1 MKKVTF
7 AILAHVDAGKT
18 TLSEAML
25 YHAGVIKKIGR
36 VDKADSFLDYD
47 QQERKRGI
55 TIFSKEFSFP
65 YRQSQMTFLDTPGHN
80 DFSCEMERTLQV
92 LDYAIL
98 VISGKDGIQSHTK
111 TIWKLLQT
119 YQIPT
124 FIFVNKMDTTYSTKD
139 EILNNLQKEL
149 HENCFALDD
158 DFLENIS
165 LINDDLLEKYVQQQ
179 IKQEDI
185 QKIIGSRQLFPVF
198 FGSALKDE
206 GVEDFM
212 KSLDRYTFQKE
223 PYTNLSGVIFKK
235 SFHKQKYLTHLKIT
249 GGTLHVKDL
258 VGDCKVDEL
267 RIYTGQGYQ
276 SVQAAYPGDIVAC
289 QGLEN
294 LPIGYT
300 FGLQKQKQQNV
311 LKPFM
316 SYQIQLPDDIE
327 KSKAIQQI
335 LSIGKEDP
343 SLQFEYNQQL
353 EILSVKIMGE
363 IQLDTL
369 QNLILE
375 RYGFLISYDEG
386 KISYLETISKKVEGV
401 GHFEP
406 LRHYAEVHVLLEP
419 LERGRGLVFENKCQR
434 NTLPINFQNLVMT
447 HLQEIR
453 HHGVLTGSP
462 ITDMKLTLVTGKAH
476 LKHTEGGDFREAT
489 YRAIRQG
496 LKRTESFLLE
506 PYYQFEMVVDQNVS
520 SKVIYDLD
528 TFHSDYQISYEDD
541 LTIIKGKAPVRYLMN
556 YQKDFLSITKGN
568 GKLFYQMAGYFECL
582 DQDQIV
588 QDINYNSE
596 EDLLFPTGSVF
607 CKQGAGF
614 YVPYDEVENYMHL
627 PYVYQKSKP
636 KVTHNNYK
644 VDDKEL
650 KEIFIRTYGPIKRRL
665 SKEMNRKIEEQKE
678 EKRTILPECLLVDGY
693 NIIFS
698 WDELNELS
706 KTNLDHARTRLM
718 EILNNYQGYRKCLLI
733 VVFDAYKIKK
743 NRGSI
748 EKNNNIYVVYTK
760 EAQTA
765 DNYIEKVTH
774 DLAQNYRVYVATS
787 DALEQTI
794 VSSRGA
800 MRISAREFELLV
812 KETHEN
818 ELKEFNRKNKQMKN
832 YLLEDL
838 QKYKD

>member
-18 TLSEAML
+18 TLSETML

-55 TIFSKEFSFP
+55 TIFSKEISFS
-65 YRQSQMTFLDTPGHN
+65 YQNSQMTFLDTPGHN

-92 LDYAIL
+92 LDYAVL
-98 VISGKDGIQSHTK
+98 VISAKDGIQGHTK

-124 FIFVNKMDTTYSTKD
+124 FIFVNKMDCTYSTKEQLIQD
-139 EILNNLQKEL
+139 IQNELN
-149 HENCFALDD
+149 ENCFLLDD
-158 DFLENIS
+158 HFLENVS
-165 LINDDLLEKYVQQQ
+165 LVNDELLEKYLERT
-179 IKQEDI
+179 ITKKDI
-185 QKIIGSRQLFPVF
+185 QEVIATRKIYPVCL
-198 FGSALKDE
+198 GSALKDE
-206 GVEDFM
+206 GIEDFM
-212 KSLDRYTFQKE
+212 NVLDQYTYQKE
-223 PYTNLSGVIFKK
+223 PLDILSGIIFKK
-235 SFHKQKYLTHLKIT
+235 SFHKQKYLTHLKVT
-249 GGTLHVKDL
+249 GGTLHTKDL
-258 VGDCKVDEL
+258 IGDCKVDEL

-276 SVQAAYPGDIVAC
+276 SVQVAYPGDIVAC

-300 FGLQKQKQQNV
+300 FGHQNQRQQTI

-316 SYQIQLPDDIE
+316 SYQIQLPDNIE

-335 LSIGKEDP
+335 LSINKEDP

-386 KISYLETISKKVEGV
+386 RISYLETISQKVEGV

-419 LERGRGLVFENKCQR
+419 LERGSGLVFENNCQR

-447 HLQEIR
+447 HLQEIQHR
-453 HHGVLTGSP
+453 GVLTGSP

-496 LKRTESFLLE
+496 LKRTKSVLIE
-506 PYYQFEMVVDQNVS
+506 PYYQFEMIVDTDVS

-528 TFHSDYQISYEDD
+528 TFHGDYQISYENT

-556 YQKDFLSITKGN
+556 YQKDFLSITK
-568 GKLFYQMAGYFECL
+568 
-582 DQDQIV
+582 
-588 QDINYNSE
+588 
-596 EDLLFPTGSVF
+596 
-607 CKQGAGF
+607 
-614 YVPYDEVENYMHL
+614 
-627 PYVYQKSKP
+627 
-636 KVTHNNYK
+636 
-644 VDDKEL
+644 
-650 KEIFIRTYGPIKRRL
+650 
-665 SKEMNRKIEEQKE
+665 
-678 EKRTILPECLLVDGY
+678 
-693 NIIFS
+693 
-698 WDELNELS
+698 
-706 KTNLDHARTRLM
+706 
-718 EILNNYQGYRKCLLI
+718 
-733 VVFDAYKIKK
+733 
-743 NRGSI
+743 
-748 EKNNNIYVVYTK
+748 
-760 EAQTA
+760 
-765 DNYIEKVTH
+765 
-774 DLAQNYRVYVATS
+774 
-787 DALEQTI
+787 
-794 VSSRGA
+794 
-800 MRISAREFELLV
+800 
-812 KETHEN
+812 
-818 ELKEFNRKNKQMKN
+818 
-832 YLLEDL
+832 
-838 QKYKD
+838 

>member
-55 TIFSKEFSFP
+55 TIFSKEISFS
-65 YRQSQMTFLDTPGHN
+65 YQNSQMTFLDTPGHN

-92 LDYAIL
+92 LDYAVL
-98 VISGKDGIQSHTK
+98 VISAKDGIQGHTK

-124 FIFVNKMDTTYSTKD
+124 FIFVNKMDCTYSTKEQLIQD
-139 EILNNLQKEL
+139 IQNELN
-149 HENCFALDD
+149 ENCFLLDD
-158 DFLENIS
+158 HFLENVS
-165 LINDDLLEKYVQQQ
+165 LVNDELLEKYLERA
-179 IKQEDI
+179 ITKKDI
-185 QKIIGSRQLFPVF
+185 QEVIATRKIYPVCL
-198 FGSALKDE
+198 GSALKDE
-206 GVEDFM
+206 GIEDFM
-212 KSLDRYTFQKE
+212 NVLDQYTYQKE
-223 PYTNLSGVIFKK
+223 PLDILSGIIFKK
-235 SFHKQKYLTHLKIT
+235 SFHKQKYLTHLKVT
-249 GGTLHVKDL
+249 GGTLHTKDL
-258 VGDCKVDEL
+258 IGDCKVDEL

-276 SVQAAYPGDIVAC
+276 SVQVAYPGDIVAC

-300 FGLQKQKQQNV
+300 FGHQNQRQQTI

-316 SYQIQLPDDIE
+316 SYQIQLPDNIE

-335 LSIGKEDP
+335 LSINKEDP

-386 KISYLETISKKVEGV
+386 RISYLETISQKVEGV

-419 LERGRGLVFENKCQR
+419 LERGSGLVFENNCQR

-447 HLQEIR
+447 HLQEIQHR
-453 HHGVLTGSP
+453 GVLTGSP

-496 LKRTESFLLE
+496 LKRTKSVLIE
-506 PYYQFEMVVDQNVS
+506 PYYQFEMIVDTDVS

-528 TFHSDYQISYEDD
+528 TFHGDYQISYENT

-556 YQKDFLSITKGN
+556 YQKDFLSITKG
-568 GKLFYQMAGYFECL
+568 
-582 DQDQIV
+582 
-588 QDINYNSE
+588 
-596 EDLLFPTGSVF
+596 
-607 CKQGAGF
+607 
-614 YVPYDEVENYMHL
+614 
-627 PYVYQKSKP
+627 
-636 KVTHNNYK
+636 
-644 VDDKEL
+644 
-650 KEIFIRTYGPIKRRL
+650 
-665 SKEMNRKIEEQKE
+665 
-678 EKRTILPECLLVDGY
+678 
-693 NIIFS
+693 
-698 WDELNELS
+698 W
-706 KTNLDHARTRLM
+706 
-718 EILNNYQGYRKCLLI
+718 EILL
-733 VVFDAYKIKK
+733 
-743 NRGSI
+743 SI
-748 EKNNNIYVVYTK
+748 GWI
-760 EAQTA
+760 
-765 DNYIEKVTH
+765 
-774 DLAQNYRVYVATS
+774 L
-787 DALEQTI
+787 
-794 VSSRGA
+794 
-800 MRISAREFELLV
+800 
-812 KETHEN
+812 
-818 ELKEFNRKNKQMKN
+818 
-832 YLLEDL
+832 
-838 QKYKD
+838 